1 MHRARASQDSFVLF
15 DFSSFDRL
23 YANIPTCHDTTHLL
37 KLDLVADY
45 AIDFELDRVRDAVVV
60 EMSHVNSLSMIE
72 IGIRESKWID
82 TVLNASWMHMDDS
95 MLRFVVLAWSYSN
108 LNWLTADN
116 LDLF

>member
-15 DFSSFDRL
+15 DFSGFDRL

-37 KLDLVADY
+37 KLDLVVDH

-72 IGIRESKWID
+72 IGIRESKWTD
-82 TVLNASWMHMDDS
+82 TVSNASLIRVDDS
-95 MLRFVVLAWSYSN
+95 MLKAVV
-108 LNWLTADN
+108 
-116 LDLF
+116 